1 MKRGCSGSTVV
12 AALFDGVRSVTIA
25 NVGDSRCVLC
35 RKGRA
40 VGLSIDHKPT
50 RPDETARIVDAGG
63 FVFMKRV
70 MGQLAVS
77 RAIGDTNFK
86 KDSCK
91 VVVPE
96 PDFYEVETR
105 DERVGNFLLLLCVC
119 VCVCVWYFKVCVYI

>member
-25 NVGDSRCVLC
+25 NVGDSRGVLC
-35 RKGRA
+35 RKGKA
-40 VGLSIDHKPT
+40 ISLSKDHKPV

-77 RAIGDTNFK
+77 RAVGDANFK

-91 VVVPE
+91 VVVAE
-96 PDFYEVETR
+96 PDFYEVQHAIA
-105 DERVGNFLLLLCVC
+105 CA
-119 VCVCVWYFKVCVYI
+119 